1 MIAIIN
7 YGLGNINAFGNV
19 YKLSNI
25 PFKIAATPDDIED
38 ASGIILPGVGSFD
51 YAMER
56 LETSEMLGPLN
67 EMVIRRKVPVLGIC
81 VGMQMLGVS
90 SEEGKR
96 PGLGWIDGVVRRF
109 DSSNL
114 QQGMLLP
121 HMGWNNVNPTAGHK
135 LFEGLES
142 ESRFYFLHS
151 YYFQCVCDDDVMSTT
166 EYGGKFASAVGH
178 ENIFG
183 VQFHPEKS
191 HHGGVCLLQ
200 NFAKMSTL
208 APA

>member
-7 YGLGNINAFGNV
+7 YGLGNISAFSNV

-25 PFKIAATPDDIED
+25 PSRIASTPDDIED
-38 ASGIILPGVGSFD
+38 ASGIILPGVGAFD
-51 YAMER
+51 YAMEK
-56 LETSEMLGPLN
+56 LETSEMLDPLN

-90 SEEGKR
+90 SEEGQR

-109 DSSNL
+109 DTSNL
-114 QQGMLLP
+114 QQDTLLP
-121 HMGWNNVNPTAGHK
+121 HMGWNNVNPTPGHK
-135 LFEGLES
+135 LFDGLES

-151 YYFQCVCDDDVMSTT
+151 YYFQCECDGDVMSTT
-166 EYGGKFASAVGH
+166 EYCGKFASAVNH

-191 HHGGVCLLQ
+191 HHGGVRLLQ
-200 NFAKMSTL
+200 NFANLST
-208 APA
+208 PALT